1 MSVEVDWLVA
11 LLLLL
16 PAGLRV
22 TGVPKLVAST
32 TNCTVPVGGAAEP
45 ELLVTVAVKVT
56 DWLLTEG
63 FEDDETDVEVAA

>member
-1 MSVEVDWLVA
+1 MEVDWLVA

-16 PAGLRV
+16 LAGLSV
-22 TGVPKLVAST
+22 TGEPKLLLST

-56 DWLLTEG
+56 DCPVFEG
-63 FEDDETDVEVAA
+63 FKDDETAVDVAA